1 MKRAAIIITILAA
14 IAFVVFIYIG
24 NGSTASGSIQPQAT
38 LPASTTPIAES
49 QSEQD
54 NSSAITS
61 SNEVIAEGKIVPNKF
76 VNLSFN
82 TSGLVEEVYISE
94 GDTIEAGQ
102 LLAKLSG
109 EEEFQAS
116 MAAAQLELVNAQQE
130 IKRLYDEAPLAA
142 AQALQE
148 IATAPDAV
156 TSAERTLN
164 NLQSGVV
171 SETDVEIARANVAFA
186 ENELNKAR
194 EAYQP
199 FANKPEGNLQRAA
212 LLSRLAEK
220 EQAYNDAV
228 RQLNA
233 LTGAPTDQKISQ
245 AEADLALARAQLSEA
260 RKRFE
265 ILKNGPDPDDLTLAE
280 SRLNNADSQIAAAEA
295 ALNRLQLKA
304 PFSGTVAKNDL
315 KVGEYVAPG
324 VSVLMLVDFSD
335 WFLETTDLTELNVVK
350 IKEGSPAVITCDALP
365 DVQFPGSVVRINS
378 IGENRQGDITYS
390 VLVSME
396 DYDERLLWNMTCSVV
411 IFSDN

>member
-1 MKRAAIIITILAA
+1 MKRAAIIIAILAA